1 MRTWNRVLRYYYD
14 TKTGSGR
21 WFYSFDMRN
30 RHKFSLALHPSIL
43 FVSIRTAHHAGW
55 ARYCLTL
62 QSSRPGNVKGRC
74 LLLRRFVNSA
84 HASHSI
90 SNWMRST
97 YSYRSIFLRLVWY
110 LFLCTVHTV
119 RFVELLDCK
128 LGIIT
133 LVFELVLKLRIGE
146 FQSTFSSCTL
156 FLTNKTGFIAPPTLS
171 YFWGE
176 LGTACNG
183 FLAFKYFI

>member
-1 MRTWNRVLRYYYD
+1 MRTWNRVLRYYD

-43 FVSIRTAHHAGW
+43 FVSIGTAHHAGW

-97 YSYRSIFLRLVWY
+97 YSYRSIFHRLVRY

-133 LVFELVLKLRIGE
+133 LVFELVQKLRIGE
-146 FQSTFSSCTL
+146 FQSTFSSSTL
-156 FLTNKTGFIAPPTLS
+156 FWLIKLDSLLPPRFLTF
-171 YFWGE
+171 GE
-176 LGTACNG
+176 NLERPGMD
-183 FLAFKYFI
+183 F